1 MDSLRIALAQIN
13 PSVGDIN
20 SNSQKIIRE
29 IERAVNL
36 GADLVAFPELS
47 VTGYPPEDLLLRKQ
61 FVSENLSAV
70 EKIVEKEVE
79 VKSKKQYNKK
89 SLFTPAQEPVQA
101 GGVTDDGEIDKD
113 S

>member
-47 VTGYPPEDLLLRKQ
+47 VTGYTPEDLLLRKQ
-61 FVSENLSAV
+61 YVSENLSAV
-70 EKIVEKEVE
+70 E
-79 VKSKKQYNKK
+79 
-89 SLFTPAQEPVQA
+89 
-101 GGVTDDGEIDKD
+101 
-113 S
+113 

>member
-36 GADLVAFPELS
+36 GADLVAFQNCP
-47 VTGYPPEDLLLRKQ
+47 
-61 FVSENLSAV
+61 
-70 EKIVEKEVE
+70 
-79 VKSKKQYNKK
+79 
-89 SLFTPAQEPVQA
+89 
-101 GGVTDDGEIDKD
+101 
-113 S
+113 